1 MLSISDDAAIISA
14 IGVVLGVVFVVIQLR
29 HMEMHRNLDISM
41 KLFEWAESDRLRKA
55 FRWIE
60 NEFQFQDYDK
70 YKAQEAT
77 DSEASEYPY
86 EATAFF
92 EQIGFLV
99 EKRFVDLDIIDDR
112 LGSHI
117 VSNWKTLEPWIMAV
131 RQEKENNEFGRHFQ
145 RLYERTIEYMKETD
159 NTIGQMAKAG
169 REH

>member
-1 MLSISDDAAIISA
+1 MLSISDDAAVISA
-14 IGVVLGVVFVVIQLR
+14 IGVILGVVFVVIQLR

-55 FRWIE
+55 FRWME
-60 NEFQFQDYDK
+60 NEFQFQDYNK
-70 YKAQEAT
+70 YKAQQAT
-77 DSEASEYPY
+77 DSESSEHPH
-86 EATAFF
+86 EVTAFF

-112 LGSHI
+112 LGAHI

-145 RLYERTIEYMKETD
+145 RLYERTMEYMKKAD
-159 NTIGQMAKAG
+159 DTIGQTTEAG
-169 REH
+169 R

>member
-1 MLSISDDAAIISA
+1 MLSISDDAAVISA
-14 IGVVLGVVFVVIQLR
+14 IGVILGVVFVFIQLR

-145 RLYERTIEYMKETD
+145 RLYERTIEYMKKTD
-159 NTIGQMAKAG
+159 DTIGQTAEAG
-169 REH
+169 R

>member
-1 MLSISDDAAIISA
+1 
-14 IGVVLGVVFVVIQLR
+14 VVLGVVFVVIQLR

-70 YKAQEAT
+70 YKAQETT

-86 EATAFF
+86 QVTAFF

-145 RLYERTIEYMKETD
+145 RLYERTIEYMKKTD
-159 NTIGQMAKAG
+159 DTTGQTAEAG
-169 REH
+169 R

>member
-77 DSEASEYPY
+77 DSEASEYPH

-145 RLYERTIEYMKETD
+145 RLYERTIEYMKKTD
-159 NTIGQMAKAG
+159 DTIGQTAEAG
-169 REH
+169 R

>member
-1 MLSISDDAAIISA
+1 LLSISDDAAIISA
-14 IGVVLGVVFVVIQLR
+14 IGVILGVVFVVIQLR

-77 DSEASEYPY
+77 DSEASEYPH

-131 RQEKENNEFGRHFQ
+131 RQEKENNEFGLHFQ
-145 RLYERTIEYMKETD
+145 RLYERTIEYMKKTD
-159 NTIGQMAKAG
+159 DTIGQTAEAG
-169 REH
+169 R

>member
-1 MLSISDDAAIISA
+1 MPSISDDAAIISA
-14 IGVVLGVVFVVIQLR
+14 IGVILGVVFVAIQLR

-60 NEFQFQDYDK
+60 NEFQFQDYNK

-77 DSEASEYPY
+77 DPEASEYPH

-99 EKRFVDLDIIDDR
+99 EKKFVDLDIIDDR
-112 LGSHI
+112 LGPHI
-117 VSNWKTLEPWIMAV
+117 ISNWKTLEPWIMAV

-145 RLYERTIEYMKETD
+145 RLYERTIEYMKKTD
-159 NTIGQMAKAG
+159 DTTGQTAEAG
-169 REH
+169 R

>member
-14 IGVVLGVVFVVIQLR
+14 IGVILGVVFVVIQLR

-77 DSEASEYPY
+77 DSEASEYPH

-145 RLYERTIEYMKETD
+145 RLYERTIEYMKKTD
-159 NTIGQMAKAG
+159 DTIGQTAEAG
-169 REH
+169 R

>member
-1 MLSISDDAAIISA
+1 LLSISDDAAIIPA
-14 IGVVLGVVFVVIQLR
+14 IGVILGVVFVVIQLR

-41 KLFEWAESDRLRKA
+41 KLFGWAESDRLRKA

-60 NEFQFQDYDK
+60 NEFQFRDYDK

-77 DSEASEYPY
+77 DSEASEYPH
-86 EATAFF
+86 EVTAFF

-145 RLYERTIEYMKETD
+145 RLYERTIEYMKKTD
-159 NTIGQMAKAG
+159 DTIGQTAEAG
-169 REH
+169 R

>member
-1 MLSISDDAAIISA
+1 LLSISDDAAIISA

-77 DSEASEYPY
+77 GSEASEYPH

-145 RLYERTIEYMKETD
+145 RLYERTIEYMKKTD
-159 NTIGQMAKAG
+159 DTIGQTAEAG
-169 REH
+169 R

>member
-70 YKAQEAT
+70 HKAQEAT

-86 EATAFF
+86 EVTVFF

-145 RLYERTIEYMKETD
+145 RLYERTIEYMKKAD
-159 NTIGQMAKAG
+159 DTIGQTAEAG
-169 REH
+169 R

>member
-14 IGVVLGVVFVVIQLR
+14 IGVILGVVFVVIQLR
-29 HMEMHRNLDISM
+29 HMEMHRYLDISM

-77 DSEASEYPY
+77 DSEASDYPH
-86 EATAFF
+86 EVTAFF

-117 VSNWKTLEPWIMAV
+117 VSSWKTLEPWIMAV
-131 RQEKENNEFGRHFQ
+131 RKEKENNEFGRHFQ
-145 RLYERTIEYMKETD
+145 RLYERTIEYMKKTD
-159 NTIGQMAKAG
+159 DTIGQTTEAG
-169 REH
+169 R

>member
-1 MLSISDDAAIISA
+1 LLSISDDAAIISA

-77 DSEASEYPY
+77 DSEASEHPH
-86 EATAFF
+86 EVTAFF

-131 RQEKENNEFGRHFQ
+131 RQQKENNEFGRHFQ
-145 RLYERTIEYMKETD
+145 RLYERTIEYIKKTD
-159 NTIGQMAKAG
+159 DTTGQTAEAG
-169 REH
+169 R

>member
-1 MLSISDDAAIISA
+1 LLSISDDAAIISA
-14 IGVVLGVVFVVIQLR
+14 TGVILGVVFVVIQLR

-77 DSEASEYPY
+77 DSEASEYPH

-117 VSNWKTLEPWIMAV
+117 VSNWKTLEPWIMAM

-145 RLYERTIEYMKETD
+145 RLYERTIEYMKKTD
-159 NTIGQMAKAG
+159 DTIGQTAEAG
-169 REH
+169 R